1 MRRSLRAALL
11 LLGVAGLACQPDLG
25 ECASGESP
33 GDDREVVFL
42 VNGSPEDGTPLYA
55 GQALQQQHCGNSG
68 FCHSQAATGNGR
80 RGAPAGLDFD
90 VFPAC
95 IDDASCEGAIE
106 AQVERL
112 RESQHETYEHR
123 FDIWRTVDDG
133 SMPPGAAGES
143 VRATDVYYRDFD
155 PDTGEFTNPLPGL
168 DTPEGRRIYRNWLA
182 CGAPVVEQA
191 REPAAGERPGASC
204 SDVMGTVGD
213 CRVRAGSIE
222 PPDPSWTSIFERI
235 VEPLCVEC
243 HRDDGN
249 PFFGPSDQQLDL
261 CRSTP
266 ADSGPCDPAAVH
278 AALVGQTAD
287 GCGGTLIVAGD
298 PDASVFLDKMGPSPA
313 CGDPMPLGDDDG
325 LPAAILAPIRQWIQD
340 GASL

>member
-1 MRRSLRAALL
+1 MIRLTGLALSLLCVAAS
-11 LLGVAGLACQPDLG
+11 ACQPTLG
-25 ECASGESP
+25 ECATGE
-33 GDDREVVFL
+33 GAGEDREVVFL

-55 GQALQQQHCGNSG
+55 GQALQQRSCGNSG

-95 IDDASCEGAIE
+95 TDEASCDTAIE
-106 AQVERL
+106 GPLERL
-112 RESQHETYEHR
+112 RESQRQTYDHR
-123 FDIWRTVDDG
+123 YDIWRTIEDG

-143 VRATDVYYRDFD
+143 VLADDVYYRDFD
-155 PDTGEFTNPLPGL
+155 PDTGTFSNPLPGL
-168 DTPEGRRIYRNWLA
+168 DTAEGRRIYRNWLA

-191 REPAAGERPGASC
+191 REAAAGERPGGSCAS
-204 SDVMGTVGD
+204 VMGTVGD
-213 CRVRAGSIE
+213 CRVRAGRIE
-222 PPDPSWTSIFERI
+222 PPDPNWPSIFARI

-278 AALVGQTAD
+278 AALVGQAAE
-287 GCGGTLIVAGD
+287 GCGGTLVAPGD
-298 PDASVFLDKMGPSPA
+298 PDASVFLDKMGASPG

-325 LPAAILAPIRQWIQD
+325 LAPELLAPIRQWIQD